1 MNSMST
7 CEFASISN
15 AVPPFHP
22 SVRPSIA
29 AAKDFNSER
38 RVGFGILKL
47 VFDSE
52 RGKEMKT
59 KQQASK
65 QTNKQT
71 NKSANRQTK
80 RGMRSLPSRLL
91 VCWKVVT
98 CRLQECHENR
108 FCNLPLDIS
117 KENRHLIN
125 CLMSICVILFPFN
138 RTGRW
143 VTSSPPSVSLSLRF
157 CWLATKKTGHVL
169 LVGKQKLKL
178 K

>member
-1 MNSMST
+1 MST

-71 NKSANRQTK
+71 NQQT
-80 RGMRSLPSRLL
+80 
-91 VCWKVVT
+91 
-98 CRLQECHENR
+98 
-108 FCNLPLDIS
+108 D
-117 KENRHLIN
+117 
-125 CLMSICVILFPFN
+125 
-138 RTGRW
+138 
-143 VTSSPPSVSLSLRF
+143 
-157 CWLATKKTGHVL
+157 
-169 LVGKQKLKL
+169 KQKEECVLSHRGYWFVEKWL
-178 K
+178 RVVCRNAMKIDSAICHWTFRKKIVTLLIV